1 MECEVG
7 AREERPVV
15 AAEAL
20 IRLRAV
26 EADGMDRGMRREER
40 GEIVAA
46 FLVDGR
52 IEAAD
57 ALAARDRVPERD
69 VM

>member
-1 MECEVG
+1 
-7 AREERPVV
+7 
-15 AAEAL
+15 
-20 IRLRAV
+20 
-26 EADGMDRGMRREER
+26 MRREER

-57 ALAARDRVPERD
+57 AFAARDRVPERD

>member
-1 MECEVG
+1 
-7 AREERPVV
+7 
-15 AAEAL
+15 
-20 IRLRAV
+20 
-26 EADGMDRGMRREER
+26 MRREER

-57 ALAARDRVPERD
+57 ALAACDRVPERD